1 MTSLFSNN
9 NYEIEAHDFKPN
21 ACGAARPYIKSEIS
35 AGMKLHAL
43 HVEPGTKQL
52 VKFNFNGGEI
62 PATFIHG
69 LHVKDQPEK
78 TLVITAGVH
87 PDEYPGIAALVR
99 AANKINPEKLRGHLL
114 LFHCVNLPGF
124 WARSRFVPEDG
135 FNLNSGYPGKADGTL
150 GERIANFFV
159 TNIFPQADFILD
171 LHSGSPTERLTTCLF
186 YPEDARADVREIAFN
201 AAMATDI
208 PWVLAS
214 HAKDGEYSYAANY
227 MNVPGLLLERG
238 YAGQCREE
246 WIRGF
251 ERDIALLLKHLG
263 MYDDLPELTN
273 IPPCRKNICA
283 HTFYLESRHTG
294 LWYPDE
300 NIVNSI
306 MEGRIIRKGSRL
318 GHIENFYGEFLGD
331 YYAEADGII
340 FYYTSGLAIREGDL
354 LVAYGLL
361 N

>member
-1 MTSLFSNN
+1 MTSLFSDN

-21 ACGAARPYIKSEIS
+21 ACGTARPYIKSELK

-99 AANKINPEKLRGHLL
+99 AANKINPEKLHGHLL

-186 YPEDARADVREIAFN
+186 YPEDARADVRETAFN

>member
-1 MTSLFSNN
+1 MSDK
-9 NYEIEAHDFKPN
+9 NYYIEAHDFKPN
-21 ACGAARPYIKSEIS
+21 AKLISRPDIKFEAE
-35 AGMKLHAL
+35 AGIKLHEL
-43 HVEPGTKQL
+43 QVKPGTKHL
-52 VKFNFNGGEI
+52 VNFKFNGLEM

-69 LHVKDQPEK
+69 LHDNNRPEK

-99 AANKINPEKLRGHLL
+99 TANKINPEKLNGHLL

-135 FNLNSGYPGKADGTL
+135 FNLNSGYPGRPDGTL
-150 GERIANFFV
+150 GERIADFFV
-159 TNIFPQADFILD
+159 KNIFPQADFILD

-186 YPEDARADVREIAFN
+186 YPEDARKDIRDISFD

-214 HAKDGEYSYAANY
+214 HARDGEYSYAANY

-246 WIRGF
+246 WIRAF
-251 ERDIALLLKHLG
+251 ERDIALLLKHFN
-263 MYDDLPELTN
+263 MYEDLQELTN
-273 IPPCRKNICA
+273 IPPCRKNICEQ
-283 HTFYLESRHTG
+283 TFYLASKHTG

-306 MEGRIIRKGSRL
+306 MEGRIVRKGSRL

-340 FYYTSGLAIREGDL
+340 FYYTSGLAIREGEL